1 MSEIINGKSIS
12 EKIIEELKE
21 ETSKLDKKPGLAIV
35 LVGNNPASEL
45 YVKIK
50 EKRCGEVGFN
60 FKKVL
65 FSDNSEEEEI
75 IKKIE
80 ELNSDEEVH
89 GIIVQL
95 PLPAK
100 FNTDRIINSIDP
112 RKDVDGLTGNSFIP
126 ATPKGIIKLVESIG
140 IEFHG
145 KVAVVVGTSKIV
157 GQPTSILLK
166 NKGCEV
172 ITCDINTIN
181 LEEKTRKGDI
191 LVVATG
197 NSRLIKKEMVK
208 PGAVVIDVGTNKVDG
223 KLVGDVDFESV
234 KEVAGHITPV
244 PGGVGP
250 MTVSM
255 LLENVLESYKKLNL

>member
-100 FNTDRIINSIDP
+100 FNTDRII
-112 RKDVDGLTGNSFIP
+112 RTGCGR
-126 ATPKGIIKLVESIG
+126 TK
-140 IEFHG
+140 
-145 KVAVVVGTSKIV
+145 
-157 GQPTSILLK
+157 
-166 NKGCEV
+166 
-172 ITCDINTIN
+172 
-181 LEEKTRKGDI
+181 
-191 LVVATG
+191 
-197 NSRLIKKEMVK
+197 
-208 PGAVVIDVGTNKVDG
+208 
-223 KLVGDVDFESV
+223 
-234 KEVAGHITPV
+234 
-244 PGGVGP
+244 
-250 MTVSM
+250 
-255 LLENVLESYKKLNL
+255 